1 MTRVGRFLRAT
12 SLDELPQLLNVLEG
26 TMSLVG
32 PRPALPAEV
41 AQFDD
46 ELRGR
51 ARVKPG
57 LTGLWQV
64 EARDLPS
71 FDLYRRYDL
80 LYVRNWSIAGDL
92 SLLGRTTVVVGL
104 RSLDAVR
111 SWVRGSREVEIDG

>member
-1 MTRVGRFLRAT
+1 MTVTDVNRDQEYTRELGLRIKDAFHRGNT
-12 SLDELPQLLNVLEG
+12 VLPTHVVAFAVYERLRRLN
-26 TMSLVG
+26 
-32 PRPALPAEV
+32 
-41 AQFDD
+41 
-46 ELRGR
+46 
-51 ARVKPG
+51 
-57 LTGLWQV
+57 
-64 EARDLPS
+64 PS